1 MDATTQSS
9 TLPVPVDSDRD
20 GLTPKL
26 STSTVLQSH
35 DLDAIARLIRQDRE
49 SLLAQWRQQVRKLP
63 SAHHLDVPTL
73 NDHVPALLEELA
85 EALGAKSDAT
95 IAESLVAGSPAAHGL
110 QRVHD
115 GFNIVEVVAEYNILR
130 GCIHDLVEARGLRLQ
145 GKAFHILNLVLDGAI
160 GLAVDTYAT
169 QGAAEIQQR
178 REEYLGFVTHDLRT
192 PLNAIALSAKLL
204 EATPVDNPRTTQ
216 IIGTLHRNV
225 RYLEALVGK
234 VLDENNNLQAD
245 ASVKVV
251 RRSCDLWPLVES
263 LIQDLRLVAEKGNTV
278 LVNVV
283 PDELVIFADADLLR
297 RIFQNLISNAMVYTP
312 RGEIRIGAQDRGA
325 DGIECWVSD
334 NGAGI
339 PAELLTK
346 VFEKGEGDPGQ
357 EGSKGLGL
365 AIVKSFVQVHDGMV
379 RAESEA
385 GAGTTIRFTL
395 PPRPQVTH

>member
-1 MDATTQSS
+1 MDAATQSS
-9 TLPVPVDSDRD
+9 TFPVPVDSNRD
-20 GLTPKL
+20 GLTPTL
-26 STSTVLQSH
+26 PTSTVVQSQ

-63 SAHHLDVPTL
+63 SAHHRDVPTL

-85 EALGAKSDAT
+85 DALGAKSDAT

-204 EATPVDNPRTTQ
+204 EATHVDNPRTTQ

-234 VLDENNNLQAD
+234 VLEENNNLQAD

-263 LIQDLRLVAEKGNTV
+263 LFRT
-278 LVNVV
+278 
-283 PDELVIFADADLLR
+283 FASWQR
-297 RIFQNLISNAMVYTP
+297 R
-312 RGEIRIGAQDRGA
+312 
-325 DGIECWVSD
+325 
-334 NGAGI
+334 
-339 PAELLTK
+339 
-346 VFEKGEGDPGQ
+346 
-357 EGSKGLGL
+357 
-365 AIVKSFVQVHDGMV
+365 
-379 RAESEA
+379 
-385 GAGTTIRFTL
+385 GTRSSSTWCRMNS
-395 PPRPQVTH
+395 